1 MMRITAECRR
11 YPLRPDFVGP
21 ITGFIHELRALPGI
35 EVVSNQMSTQIRGDF
50 DAVMNAITNA
60 SRSCMERV
68 HPVVLVAKI
77 LNSDLA
83 IGSPPRV

>member
-1 MMRITAECRR
+1 MRITAELSL
-11 YPLRPDFVGP
+11 YPLQPGFVGP
-21 ITGFIHELRALPGI
+21 ITDFIHGLRAQPGI

-50 DAVMNAITNA
+50 DAVMGAITST

-77 LNSDLA
+77 LNSDLD
-83 IGSPPRV
+83 IGSPPRI